1 MFFSIDQMEMI
12 LYSQIRMN
20 YIFIFIITR
29 IAFIDASRETFL
41 CSISIVISV
50 VIKYPCINVQA
61 AYRQYDNSWII
72 RYHRRT
78 RYNVMKS
85 FSDIVILS
93 ASSSSADT

>member
-1 MFFSIDQMEMI
+1 MFFSIDQMEMV

-29 IAFIDASRETFL
+29 IAFIDVSRETFL
-41 CSISIVISV
+41 CSISIVIS

-85 FSDIVILS
+85 FF
-93 ASSSSADT
+93 